1 VKAHKPCGVLETP
14 GEADLTAHVDFTA
27 LAKAATETGARVS
40 PLRTQGDFLRGLG
53 IEIRAQNLM
62 KAASGAGAKQ
72 IESAR
77 DRLIGADGMGTLF
90 KVLGLA
96 GPMTP
101 LLPGLEPA

>member
-1 VKAHKPCGVLETP
+1 
-14 GEADLTAHVDFTA
+14 
-27 LAKAATETGARVS
+27 
-40 PLRTQGDFLRGLG
+40 QGDFLRGLG

-62 KAASGAGAKQ
+62 KVASGSGAKQ